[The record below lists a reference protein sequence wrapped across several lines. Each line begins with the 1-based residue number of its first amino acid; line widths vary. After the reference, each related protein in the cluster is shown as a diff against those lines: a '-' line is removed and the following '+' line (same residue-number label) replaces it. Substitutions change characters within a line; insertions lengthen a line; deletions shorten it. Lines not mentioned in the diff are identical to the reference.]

1 MQESPKEETGKKL
14 DREQKSESGDDP
26 CWAEKFD
33 YYYDDA
39 HGYEPYDPDADA
51 EGDEE
56 ETTEAANE
64 DL

>member
-1 MQESPKEETGKKL
+1 MQETPKGKAGK
-14 DREQKSESGDDP
+14 ESESERKGEHGDDP
-26 CWAEKFD
+26 CWAEEFN

-39 HGYEPYDPDADA
+39 HGYETYDPDADD